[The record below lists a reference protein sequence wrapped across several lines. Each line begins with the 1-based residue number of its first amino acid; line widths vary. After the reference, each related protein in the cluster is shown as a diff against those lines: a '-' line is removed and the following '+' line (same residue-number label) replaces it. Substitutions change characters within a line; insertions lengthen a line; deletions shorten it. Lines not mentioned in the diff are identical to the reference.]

1 MDSAYSSRLLNAV
14 IFSPALFALLVA
26 FLPKNEK
33 GQIRFTTLVG
43 MGLNCLLCIYA
54 WMRFGTDMPE
64 EFRLEYR
71 MHWVDQIG
79 LSYHVGVDGLSVA
92 LVLLTGILGPLVVL
106 ASWTFIN
113 ERVKE
118 FHLALLLL
126 QTAMLGAL
134 CSIDIL
140 LFYLFF
146 EAMLIPMYLLI
157 GVWGSEERQMA
168 AMKFFIYTLVGS
180 LLMLVALLSVYFI
193 ASPAG
198 GHSFDYSD
206 VYNGIATAQQQLA
219 TCLGQAGGC
228 QESQVGGAALA
239 LLKWGPW
246 MFFACAFAFAIKVPM
261 FPVHTWLPDAH
272 VQAPAAGSIILAGVM
287 LKMGTYGFWRFAMP
301 LFPVAARQFQVPLA
315 ALAVIGIVYGAL
327 MSLAQRDIKKL
338 IAYSSVS
345 HLGYCMLGLAAM
357 TPEGAT
363 GSAYQMLNHGVSTG
377 ALFLLFGLL
386 YERRHARLMSEY
398 GGIARVMP
406 IYTTF
411 FLIITFSSV
420 AVPGTNGFVGEFLVL
435 LGTFK
440 SNLPLWM
447 GVLAATGVI
456 LGAAYML
463 WMVQRVFFGQLT
475 NPENQQLKDLNLRE
489 IAAALPLVV
498 LVLVMGVRPQPIL
511 VVLNSSTE
519 RFIARTLWAKDK
531 EHSDREKVLVDVR
544 ELPVRQVVAQVQ
556 LPPPPQLPAQP
567 QVPALP
573 KPMVRPV
580 PVGNLPALPQGN
592 VPRPLL
598 PGTAPRPMRLAPP
611 QPNPG
616 VHP

>member
-1 MDSAYSSRLLNAV
+1 MDTEFSSRLLNVV
-14 IFSPALFALLVA
+14 IWGPTLFALLVA

-43 MGLNCLLCIYA
+43 MLVNAATTVWAFSRYVSDA
-54 WMRFGTDMPE
+54 PE
-64 EFRLEYR
+64 EFKLEFR
-71 MHWVDQIG
+71 MRWVDAIG
-79 LSYHVGVDGLSVA
+79 LSYHVGVDGISAA

-106 ASWTFIN
+106 ASWTFIQ
-113 ERVKE
+113 ERTKE

-180 LLMLVALLSVYFI
+180 LLMLVALLAVYFL
-193 ASPAG
+193 ATPAG
-198 GHSFDYSD
+198 AHSFDYST
-206 VYNGIATAQQQLA
+206 VYNGLMGAQQQLA
-219 TCLGQAGGC
+219 QCIHAGGDNGC
-228 QESQVGGAALA
+228 SGAGLSPTALA
-239 LLKWGPW
+239 LLRWGPW

-301 LFPVAARQFQVPLA
+301 LFPVAARQFQIPLA

-327 MSLAQRDIKKL
+327 MSLAQKDIKKL

-363 GSAYQMLNHGVSTG
+363 GSAYQMLNHGISTG

-398 GGIARVMP
+398 GGLAKVMP
-406 IYTTF
+406 IYSTF

-447 GVLAATGVI
+447 GVLAASGVI

-463 WMVQRVFFGQLT
+463 WMVQRVFFGQLS

-498 LVLVMGVRPQPIL
+498 LVLVMGVKPQPIL
-511 VVLNSSTE
+511 DVLNVSTE
-519 RFIARTLWAKDK
+519 RYVARALWAADK
-531 EHSDREKVLVDVR
+531 EHADRDQVRVEVR
-544 ELPVRQVVAQVQ
+544 ELPAKAVAVAEVQ
-556 LPPPPQLPAQP
+556 PAPAPPAPA
-567 QVPALP
+567 PAPHPTTLAP
-573 KPMVRPV
+573 GQPV
-580 PVGNLPALPQGN
+580 PMRIMPN
-592 VPRPLL
+592 
-598 PGTAPRPMRLAPP
+598 RPMIPVQPPAAAP
-611 QPNPG
+611 
-616 VHP
+616 HP